1 MGPILVFNVSCS
13 CTLVVYFCHK
23 IRYVRIVV
31 FASLTDDFFQ
41 VTAMQFLAS
50 QANGVKSA
58 KLPDA
63 LMKALKTLN
72 GCIGNNKFLLGVSQ
86 VVNLLGDS
94 PHLSKSSVRPLP
106 VFGRRFLG
114 NYKPLNKI

>member
-1 MGPILVFNVSCS
+1 
-13 CTLVVYFCHK
+13 
-23 IRYVRIVV
+23 
-31 FASLTDDFFQ
+31 
-41 VTAMQFLAS
+41 MQFLAS

-63 LMKALKTLN
+63 LMNALKTLN

-114 NYKPLNKI
+114 NYKPLNKIYSSCVVQFMRQYMQREDFVLWFVVAYEKPSKNW